1 MIYSKIQKN
10 INLILKLKK
19 FLSPSFAKNNLIFQL
34 FELNSKFIIYL
45 MTISVITGLCELI
58 FLNSLPNFISNVFNN
73 NSIEK
78 DYLFMMFTAVLA
90 WSILGILFRY
100 QVELLMGYLSRDLSK
115 LIIINISNLTIS
127 NIEEIGRSK
136 ISALSTVNLEKVIY
150 GICHPFIRIL
160 ELLLTICVGVYVIF
174 KNFGID
180 SIIYLGAAF
189 LSIIILI
196 ATTRS
201 KSYQYGLINMQENK
215 NIFYLI
221 NIYLNNIREIL
232 VQKNYKIYLNHI
244 SISNFNKF
252 STSGKARFLGELPR
266 KVVECVVYIAICF
279 LAFFQLS
286 SSTSFVQNLP
296 SYSVILIIMQRL
308 APLVQQA
315 YRIIFDLFQNIPLIK
330 EYQIDNSYSV
340 FISNKSSFNS
350 KKNSNQF
357 YIDQNN
363 LKTINLKNLS
373 VGHNSKKPILFLP
386 ELNFYI
392 DKPIAI
398 VGESGLGKST
408 LVETIIGLRKPKS
421 GHCNYLDKDNKR
433 INDLRSISY
442 IPQNCQFSGK
452 SIFEMISFGNE
463 YIRKGYIDKKIK
475 SNIIKI
481 LKICCVWDEFV
492 FCFDDLFKDIGE
504 GAATLSGGQKQR
516 LSIARALLQNKKVLI
531 FDEATNGLDNKLEKQ
546 IISNILKI
554 KSKIII
560 FITHNLDV
568 TSDFD
573 SIINVKDFT
582 I

>member
-1 MIYSKIQKN
+1 MISSIIQKN
-10 INLILKLKK
+10 INSFLKLKK
-19 FLSPSFAKNNLIFQL
+19 FLSPSFAKNNLIYQL
-34 FELNSKFIIYL
+34 FELNSKFVIYL
-45 MTISVITGLCELI
+45 MTISVITGICELI
-58 FLNSLPNFISNVFNN
+58 FLNSLPDFISNIFNN
-73 NSIEK
+73 NPIEK
-78 DYLFMMFTAVLA
+78 NYLFMMFTAVLA

-100 QVELLMGYLSRDLSK
+100 QVELLMGYLARDLSK
-115 LIIINISNLTIS
+115 LIVINISNLKIS

-150 GICHPFIRIL
+150 GICHPFIRIT
-160 ELLLTICVGVYVIF
+160 ELILTISVGVYVIF

-180 SIIYLGAAF
+180 SIIFLGAAF

-196 ATTRS
+196 AATRS
-201 KSYQYGLINMQENK
+201 KSYQYGLVNIQENK

-232 VQKNYKIYLNHI
+232 VQKNFDIYLNRI
-244 SISNFNKF
+244 SIANFNKF
-252 STSGKARFLGELPR
+252 STSGKARFLSEMPR
-266 KVVECVVYIAICF
+266 KVVESIVYLAICF

-308 APLVQQA
+308 APLIQQA
-315 YRIIFDLFQNIPLIK
+315 YRILFDLFQNIPLIK
-330 EYQIDNSYSV
+330 EYQINNSYSL
-340 FISNKSSFNS
+340 FILNKSSLKF
-350 KKNSNQF
+350 KKNSAQS

-363 LKTINLKNLS
+363 LKKISLKNLS
-373 VGHNSKKPILFLP
+373 VGHGSKKPLLFLTK
-386 ELNFYI
+386 LNFYI
-392 DKPIAI
+392 DKPVAI

-421 GHCNYLDKDNKR
+421 GHCNYLDKNNKK

-463 YIRKGYIDKKIK
+463 YIRKSHFDNKIK
-475 SNIIKI
+475 SNIIEI
-481 LKICCVWDEFV
+481 LKISCVWDEFV
-492 FCFDDLFKDIGE
+492 FCFDDLFRDIGE
-504 GAATLSGGQKQR
+504 GAASLSGGQKQR

-531 FDEATNGLDNKLEKQ
+531 FDEATNGLDNNLEKK

-568 TSDFD
+568 TSEFET
-573 SIINVKDFT
+573 IIDVKDF
-582 I
+582 II